1 MVVVNAI
8 EVDGIKKPETLP
20 NTNFGNFSDGEKFY
34 FFENEQEILQFKS
47 VILVGTEIAFDFEQ
61 RIFYIK
67 P

>member
-34 FFENEQEILQFKS
+34 FFESEDEANTFKALMTYNDEIF
-47 VILVGTEIAFDFEQ
+47 FNFETQ
-61 RIFYIK
+61 NFEVK
-67 P
+67 